1 MSQNSNMQ
9 RSNRCVRLFSELERH
24 HNTLPFHNPT
34 MPLSQDDL
42 RKLWHTSAPERL
54 TPWQQ
59 AFALGLREASKEMYN
74 GHVCVTWIASK
85 LRKTDSSG
93 EAYSELSPEPCSV
106 SLFFKKVDEVDDWFP
121 GKHNGG
127 KRGPKPILTKAKR
140 ARIASCSMAQKAEGD
155 EPCIEVTIQRCP
167 KATMNTKTKRPF
179 CDKTIRKVWL
189 QDCFDFTEEFPWKY
203 QTALQKKF
211 LPDPVMAHRL
221 SMVNV
226 IEAFPNCGDNDGWW
240 YRHIIWMDPCSSL
253 IPRTRKQYDRMRR
266 AQTNNQKRLISDD
279 ARMYNRNPGGRQET
293 LKQATYEVEKVNW
306 LMVLA
311 RGKVSVHALPEDWAV
326 NGEGMAV
333 AVNALPQIL
342 RRSLGKDAQLP
353 RVLFTDR
360 GTGMH
365 APSGRI
371 VKAFNNAIKA
381 SGFRTFWGEGAAK
394 QSPDMGDLL
403 LHETAVSWFRSQ
415 MRREKPIK
423 LPWEETR
430 EEWIARANVCVRRI
444 NAKYDGDGLCHR
456 FLTRLRDCKNLD
468 GGRLRK

>member
-403 LHETAVSWFRSQ
+403 LHETAGSWFRSQ

-430 EEWIARANVCVRRI
+430 EEWIARANVCVSVGSMRSMM
-444 NAKYDGDGLCHR
+444 AMACATGS
-456 FLTRLRDCKNLD
+456 
-468 GGRLRK
+468 